1 MKEETRQALNEHA
14 IRYATEDLSETKTQ
28 VIQEEVDALIHGAE
42 WYRNNV
48 WHDASEDVGTNEPIL
63 VLDEEGRGVTT
74 DRERL
79 IRGWGEWG
87 KGFCRWAYVE
97 DLLPDNCIN
106 KDKES

>member
-1 MKEETRQALNEHA
+1 MKEETKFKLFCASNDNTYSKLPAQYGLIAR
-14 IRYATEDLSETKTQ
+14 DLYK
-28 VIQEEVDALIHGAE
+28 DGAD

-106 KDKES
+106 KKKEA